1 MKQPSH
7 TFWSAPAAEI
17 LQELQTTPQGLSEE
31 EAQERLARHGSN
43 LLKPKK
49 RTDDLTLLLSQ
60 FKSPIILILLFAV
73 GISILLHDSADAL
86 IILIIVRVIR
96 TRRPFYQSR
105 PGKYLLTATLIIA
118 GVTLI
123 LPFSPLGSLFKF
135 RPLPAPFFIALGA
148 IMLLYIIA
156 AEIAKNLFY
165 KKSKF

>member
-7 TFWSAPAAEI
+7 VFWSAPAAEI

-31 EAQERLARHGSN
+31 EVQERLARYGSN

-49 RTDDLTLLLSQ
+49 KADALTLLLSQ

-86 IILIIVRVIR
+86 IILIIVLVIR

-105 PGKYLLTATLIIA
+105 PRKYLLAATLTVA

-123 LPFSPLGSLFKF
+123 LPFSPLGGLFRF
-135 RPLPAPFFIALGA
+135 RPLPAPFFIALGV
-148 IMLLYIIA
+148 IMVLYIIA
-156 AEIAKNLFY
+156 AEIAKSLFY